1 MSELRAQQE
10 RFTNNRLIDKIKNE
24 PYWTVSDDK
33 KRPLDANLLILH
45 PAKFAL
51 ASFKNDNWPLVPLTD
66 LDNDD
71 RLTYTNRAYRLHAE
85 DNRVICIDMEKTAST
100 ELRESLKKFPVDY
113 AEISLSGSGIH
124 YLIEIPEDLIPDE
137 AKYLFDDQ
145 VVVKSDDGSFE
156 VFFNDHYVTLTKN
169 ILPPSEYTL
178 KRVEE
183 EPEHRRKITRM
194 LLMLADIQKARKS
207 ASALSDE
214 FIPDT
219 ICDDLT
225 PYEQELEIMLKKKLP
240 PYGHFSF
247 KTLSDYQMDHSRYEL
262 YLATSIASRAINI
275 HEELQ
280 KLLAGD
286 KETLNRC
293 GAYKNYPEE
302 KKQEWIGWDQFD
314 INEEETRN
322 HLAGIVYNVLCSKE
336 LQEEH
341 ILDPR
346 PKHKEFRNG
355 IPWLM
360 DRAVR
365 GTGFACSRIINE
377 EREQEKEADNNS
389 MQEYMKA
396 RLGVDPKKG

>member
-1 MSELRAQQE
+1 
-10 RFTNNRLIDKIKNE
+10 
-24 PYWTVSDDK
+24 
-33 KRPLDANLLILH
+33 
-45 PAKFAL
+45 
-51 ASFKNDNWPLVPLTD
+51 
-66 LDNDD
+66 
-71 RLTYTNRAYRLHAE
+71 
-85 DNRVICIDMEKTAST
+85 MEKTAS
-100 ELRESLKKFPVDY
+100 EEIRESLRKFPVDY
-113 AEISLSGSGIH
+113 AEISLSGNGIH

-178 KRVEE
+178 KRVDE

-194 LLMLADIQKARKS
+194 LTMLADIQNARKS
-207 ASALSDE
+207 ASELSDE
-214 FIPDT
+214 FIPEA
-219 ICDDLT
+219 ISEELT
-225 PYEQELEIMLKKKLP
+225 PYEKELEIKLRKKLP
-240 PYGHFSF
+240 PYGTFTF
-247 KTLSDYQMDHSRYEL
+247 KTLADYQMDHSRYEL

-275 HEELQ
+275 HEEMQ

-286 KETLNRC
+286 KDILRRID
-293 GAYKNYPEE
+293 AYKNYPEQ
-302 KKQEWIGWDQFD
+302 KKQEWIGWDKFD
-314 INEEETRN
+314 IKEEETRN
-322 HLAGIVYNVLCSKE
+322 HLAGIVYNVLCSEDIRDAKLLE
-336 LQEEH
+336 
-341 ILDPR
+341 PR

-377 EREQEKEADNNS
+377 ERAQEKEADNNS
-389 MQEYMKA
+389 MQEYMKS